1 MALTATTNSISLQM
15 QQNVSRSTAGVN
27 KNTANLSSGL
37 AINSAKDDPSN
48 LQISE
53 RYTSQINCL
62 ERGNR
67 NTDEGQA
74 VVQLAEQSL
83 GEGVELLQ
91 RIRNLAIQ
99 SANGVYSSA
108 DRQAIQQEAMQISA
122 EITRIACKTTYG
134 GAQIL
139 RGAGHGII
147 NAEGMLSLQVGA
159 DAFNTIDVQLDTS
172 FCLSS
177 LQDKI
182 GGLGI
187 GFDETKQCFDLTSQS
202 KAQAVLSGIDAYI
215 TYVDGRRGAAGAASN
230 RLASTIRNQS
240 NIHEN
245 DSAARSRMRD
255 ADFAKETAEL
265 ASAQISQ
272 NVSAQMLLQA
282 NSQPDF
288 VLALLR

>member
-1 MALTATTNSISLQM
+1 MALTATTNTISLQM
-15 QQNVSRSTAGVN
+15 QQNLSKSSAALSGTTA
-27 KNTANLSSGL
+27 KLSSGL

-48 LQISE
+48 MQISE
-53 RYTSQINCL
+53 RFTSQINCL

-67 NTDEGQA
+67 NSDEGQA
-74 VVQLAEQSL
+74 VLQLTEQSL
-83 GEGVELLQ
+83 GESVELLQ

-99 SANGVYSSA
+99 SANGTYSSA
-108 DRQAIQQEAMQISA
+108 DRQAIQQEVTQYSN

-147 NAEGMLSLQVGA
+147 DAAGKLSLQVGA
-159 DAFNTIDVQLDTS
+159 DAYNTIDVELDVS

-177 LQDKI
+177 LQAEL
-182 GGLGI
+182 GGLGS
-187 GFDETKQCFDLTSQS
+187 GYNADARTFDVLSQS
-202 KAQAVLSGIDAYI
+202 KAQDVIAGIDAYI
-215 TYVDGRRGAAGAASN
+215 SYVDGRRAAAGSACN
-230 RLASTIRNQS
+230 RLSSTIRNQS

-245 DSAARSRMRD
+245 ESGTRARMRD
-255 ADFAKETAEL
+255 ADYARETASF
-265 ASAQISQ
+265 ASTQITQ